1 MRNKRCPFCDLV
13 FDDKQKFCHHVANVH
28 NDQVPED
35 IEPLEFAYNL
45 LVNKEPGRL
54 CIMCKKNHVN
64 FNPSTLKYE
73 RFCDNPQCKE
83 EYVKLVK
90 GRMVNKY
97 GKEHLLNDPEMQRKM
112 IHNHPLAKDFV
123 WDDKHTFR
131 VIGSYEY
138 DFLNKLKSLGWSPND
153 VIAPSP
159 NNYPYKWKDG
169 TDHLYIPDFY
179 IPSLTLEVEIKESDN
194 THPRMEH
201 EREMEYIK
209 DNMMKR
215 MNKKTG
221 VNYIKIVDKNYDDFM
236 NDYVKSDNNQPE
248 S

>member
-1 MRNKRCPFCDLV
+1 MRNKRCPFCSMI
-13 FDDKQKFCHHVANVH
+13 FDDKQKFCNHVANIH
-28 NDQVPED
+28 NDQCPED

-45 LVNKEPGRL
+45 LVGREPGRL
-54 CIMCKKNHVN
+54 CIMCKKNKVN
-64 FNPSTLKYE
+64 FNQSTLKYE

-97 GKEHLLNDPEMQRKM
+97 GKEHLLNDADMQRKM
-112 IHNHPLAKDFV
+112 IYNHPLAKDFI
-123 WDDKHTFR
+123 WDDKHKFR

-138 DFLNKLKSLGWSPND
+138 DFLNTLKSLGWSPND

-169 TDHLYIPDFY
+169 SEHLYIPDFY
-179 IPSLTLEVEIKESDN
+179 IPSLSLEVEIKESDN

-209 DNMMKR
+209 DAMMKR
-215 MNKKTG
+215 IGKSKSI
-221 VNYIKIVDKNYDDFM
+221 NYIKIVDKKYDDFI

-248 S
+248 